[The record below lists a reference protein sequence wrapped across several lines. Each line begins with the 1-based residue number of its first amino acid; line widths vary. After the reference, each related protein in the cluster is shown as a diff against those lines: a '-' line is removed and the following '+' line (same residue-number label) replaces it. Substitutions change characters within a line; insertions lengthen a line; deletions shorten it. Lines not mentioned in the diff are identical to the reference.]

1 VAYTPYRGHGT
12 VPPTMKLFSHALLDE
27 LTAKA
32 GASPRLRAN
41 YNIHASPADPV
52 QRFFIV
58 AQRDSYFR
66 PHRHLT
72 KSELALAIRG
82 RFDILT
88 FDADGGVTGRYRVGS
103 DTPNIGFETPRA
115 TWHTVLAATDGAA
128 FLEIKEGPYDPA
140 TAAEFASWAPPEG
153 HESVPAFQQWLREAQ
168 PGTAAFAHGPT
179 QARQGLSDPA
189 R

>member
-1 VAYTPYRGHGT
+1 
-12 VPPTMKLFSHALLDE
+12 MKLFSRVLLDE

-32 GASPRLRAN
+32 STSPRLRAN

-52 QRFFIV
+52 QRFFIA

-82 RFDILT
+82 RFDVLT
-88 FDADGGVTGRYRVGS
+88 FDANGAVTGRYGVGS
-103 DTPNIGFETPRA
+103 DTPNIGFETPQA
-115 TWHTVLAATDGAA
+115 TWHTVLAVTDGAA

-140 TAAEFASWAPPEG
+140 SAAEFAAWAPPEG
-153 HESVPAFQQWLREAQ
+153 DESVAAFQRWLREAQ
-168 PGTAAFAHGPT
+168 PGDAAFERGAAQVRP
-179 QARQGLSDPA
+179 GLSGQ
-189 R
+189 RR